1 MRIECADK
9 LSSEQLAI
17 WQNFLSAAHHTHVE
31 QDPRF
36 AEVLRGDGQDVVFA
50 MGWRGQTLAA
60 AGMFGLRRHP
70 VLSGHHSYALAYSGP
85 VCDDPDAMIQ
95 FIEGIARHKAFSRV
109 GALRVTPYW
118 INEDGRLIGNRLA
131 GAGYVPFETQ
141 EMRQTGLTDITG
153 SPADIAA
160 RFSQTGRRKL
170 RKAERLDLTVE
181 SVMDEDLALEFLNRL
196 NKHRGER
203 GLGPIPEGWFLAA
216 FHNIFRTDDLG
227 VLQVT
232 RHQGRILAGTLLH
245 RSRDAVHYMN
255 SFFDAELAA
264 ELGDLRIAPFQLF
277 QAMLWAN
284 ARGCKHF
291 DWEGYIR
298 DLPPTHRLYGIY
310 RYKNDFSP
318 VETPRVLGHQKI
330 MRPMIYA
337 SGNARALL
345 APYVEPLIQRARGGA
360 RPATEQAAS

>member
-1 MRIECADK
+1 MRIECADR
-9 LSSEQLAI
+9 
-17 WQNFLSAAHHTHVE
+17 LSADDLSKWNAFHATAVHTHVE

-36 AEVLRGDGQDVVFA
+36 AEVLKGDGQDVVFA
-50 MGWRGQTLAA
+50 MGWRGETLVAV
-60 AGMFGLRRHP
+60 GLFGLRRHP
-70 VLSGHHSYALAYSGP
+70 VLKGHHSLALAYSGP
-85 VCDDPDAMIQ
+85 VCDDADAMVE
-95 FIEGIARHKAFSRV
+95 FIEGLARHKAFAGV
-109 GALRVTPYW
+109 GALQVTPYW
-118 INEDGRLIGNRLA
+118 IGEDAGVIGERFA
-131 GAGYVPFETQ
+131 GARYVPFETP

-153 SPADIAA
+153 SPAEIAA

-181 SVMDEDLALEFLNRL
+181 SVLDEDLALEFLKRL
-196 NKHRGER
+196 NNHRGER
-203 GLGPIPEGWFLAA
+203 GLGPIPEGRFLAA

-255 SFFDAELAA
+255 SFFDSALAA
-264 ELGDLRIAPFQLF
+264 ELGDIRIAPFQLL

-298 DLPPTHRLYGIY
+298 DLPPSHRLYRIY

-318 VETPRVLGHQKI
+318 VETPRVLGHQKTL
-330 MRPMIYA
+330 RPLVYFT
-337 SGNARALL
+337 GNARTIL
-345 APYVEPLIQRARGGA
+345 APYVKPLIQRM
-360 RPATEQAAS
+360 RPAATPARETAS